1 MSSLQDLSG
10 SWVHTWTLHPYK
22 RQETK
27 ALLDLNPTLE
37 AENGPQS
44 TPPSADSGLDILDY
58 KSITEN
64 DTVSTDAV
72 LS

>member
-10 SWVHTWTLHPYK
+10 SWVHIWTLHPYK

-27 ALLDLNPTLE
+27 ALLHLNPTLQDE
-37 AENGPQS
+37 ESPQS
-44 TPPSADSGLDILDY
+44 TLPTADSGLDILDY
-58 KSITEN
+58 KSIREN
-64 DTVSTDAV
+64 DTVSTDEN